1 MIRSGKL
8 CYCHKGESVGGSQA
22 LWKLLEKGEEVT
34 LVGLVTESEMEI
46 Q

>member
-22 LWKLLEKGEEVT
+22 LWKLLEKGEEGNT
-34 LVGLVTESEMEI
+34 SWLNHRK
-46 Q
+46 